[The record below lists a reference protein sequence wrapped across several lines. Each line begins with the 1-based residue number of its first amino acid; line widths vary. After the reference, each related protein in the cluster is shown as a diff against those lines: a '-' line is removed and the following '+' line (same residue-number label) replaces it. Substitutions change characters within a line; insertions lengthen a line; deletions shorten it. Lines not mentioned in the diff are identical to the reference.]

1 MVDFLRKKRQLVSF
15 LIHASDLFSRF
26 HWISSGIFIAPD
38 AETTGEKGS
47 ELHLSQRVCV
57 AGSSPKWPFVFS
69 SSSPNWKQINHFRK
83 NHEKNPSINWS
94 VSIKKFG
101 LGGGAVIFAE
111 TVWPWMRL
119 ALGVSFKSRPR
130 NHANRLTKVTL
141 LDTMRKVRGC
151 WMLPSFRNQ
160 PRIFHTSLMMM
171 KKKHAGIF
179 QTTVSLNQPWFLE
192 NSWEIAGESLVHAQ
206 KSRCILTTVLSQLLS
221 LVWSHHGR
229 IFPGITN
236 LRQHWMARMQVL
248 HVVHHHC
255 TEIRT

>member
-1 MVDFLRKKRQLVSF
+1 MVDFLRKKRQLLSF

-83 NHEKNPSINWS
+83 NHEKPFQLVRVHQKVWP
-94 VSIKKFG
+94 
-101 LGGGAVIFAE
+101 LGGSGNFAE

-130 NHANRLTKVTL
+130 NHANRLTKVTS

-160 PRIFHTSLMMM
+160 PHIFHTSLKRW
-171 KKKHAGIF
+171 KKPRWDFSKPPLLRKLLGNL
-179 QTTVSLNQPWFLE
+179 QWSLKMHQSRFLT
-192 NSWEIAGESLVHAQ
+192 H
-206 KSRCILTTVLSQLLS
+206 
-221 LVWSHHGR
+221 R
-229 IFPGITN
+229 IMDASTGITN
-236 LRQHWMARMQVL
+236 LRQHSGTFRFMLCIIKHRDSRRNRWIYSPRLKLKLSETLFWSIWA
-248 HVVHHHC
+248 
-255 TEIRT
+255 